1 VRDHRQVG
9 AHAMKGSRA
18 LVHSRQNGG

>member
-1 VRDHRQVG
+1 VRDHRQIG